1 MADARDQS
9 EPAPLAKLALDL
21 GPLILFFAINAIYGI
36 FAATAVFMVAVI
48 AALAISKLRYGAV
61 SPMPAMSAV
70 LVLAF
75 GGLTLVLQ
83 DETFIKLK
91 PTILYTLFAAVL
103 IAGLLLNR
111 LFLQMLMGEAFQ
123 LDPAGWRKLTLRWA
137 VFFLFLAALNE
148 LVWRNASTD
157 FWVSFKVFGLLP
169 LTLLFAALQVGLLQR
184 HASEERTD

>member
-1 MADARDQS
+1 MVGARDQS
-9 EPAPLAKLALDL
+9 EPPPLAKLVLDL
-21 GPLILFFAINAIYGI
+21 GPLIVFFAINAFYGI

-61 SPMPAMSAV
+61 SPMPAISAV

-91 PTILYTLFAAVL
+91 PTILYTLFAGVL

-148 LVWRNASTD
+148 IVWRTTSTD

-184 HASEERTD
+184 HAIEERTD